1 MLSIS
6 DLTVKED
13 EFILL
18 EDINL
23 EIKPNEI
30 HAVIGDFDSGK
41 SSLGEII
48 AKRPGL
54 EIVSG
59 KITFKRKSL
68 KTLQPED
75 CSRLGIFLSF
85 QDPPDIVGLTNLSF
99 IEKILTSRNSQKD
112 QLEKTY
118 KEIIKKFDLGRGW
131 SSETLNSST
140 NVVDRKRNELAQMLM
155 LDPSLVILDTLEEDL
170 DSNTLDEVS
179 EILKEFL
186 SKKGK
191 SAIIISRDMGLLERL
206 EPDHVHL
213 MKKGK
218 IVKSGDKKIIKRISK
233 NGY

>member
-6 DLTVKED
+6 DLTVKEQ
-13 EFILL
+13 EFLLL
-18 EDINL
+18 ENINL
-23 EIKPNEI
+23 EINAGEI
-30 HAVIGDFDSGK
+30 HAVIGDYDSGK
-41 SSLGEII
+41 STLGEII

-59 KITFKRKSL
+59 KISFKRKSL
-68 KTLQPED
+68 KNLEPED
-75 CSRLGIFLSF
+75 CSKLGIFLSF

-99 IEKILTSRNSQKD
+99 IEKILAFRNNK
-112 QLEKTY
+112 
-118 KEIIKKFDLGRGW
+118 KEDTAKLYGDLAKKFDLGGEW
-131 SSETLNSST
+131 SGKILNSST
-140 NVVDRKRNELAQMLM
+140 SISERKKNEIAQMLIM
-155 LDPSLVILDTLEEDL
+155 DPSLVILDTLEEDL
-170 DSNTLDEVS
+170 DNKTLDDLS
-179 EILKEFL
+179 NILKEFL

-191 SAIIISRDMGLLERL
+191 AAVIISRDMSLLERI